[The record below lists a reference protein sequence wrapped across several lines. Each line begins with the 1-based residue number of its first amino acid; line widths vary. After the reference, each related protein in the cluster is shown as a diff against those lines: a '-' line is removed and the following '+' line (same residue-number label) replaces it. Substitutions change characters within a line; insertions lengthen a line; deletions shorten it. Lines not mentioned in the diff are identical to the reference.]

1 MIPAVIRGGGGVPHA
16 NMDLEDVEEDIAEA
30 RLRQEQAKVERKLE
44 NVTKKIDEEEEEAR
58 GIAKELKVLETK
70 KAGIRIQLLDKGAGQ
85 RYWEDILRDVEEK
98 EKYLRKKEEDLRKK
112 EEDLRKEKQD
122 LRKEK
127 QDLRKEK
134 QDLRKEKQDLRKEKQ
149 DRLTKE
155 EINHGIQWMETP
167 LDASELGYEE
177 NRKLFSVDRSIMN
190 WNPGTAGK
198 VVLYCRDGFN
208 EQMDFLEEKVCKE
221 GYMGWILG
229 PPGTGKTTTTI
240 CFILSKSIEEGW
252 CVMFV
257 RLWKLGIVSC
267 IQVVDGQ
274 QRRCDLSSDEV
285 ASGVKKILQGWTDK
299 RRKYLV
305 SLDGYV

>member
-1 MIPAVIRGGGGVPHA
+1 M
-16 NMDLEDVEEDIAEA
+16 
-30 RLRQEQAKVERKLE
+30 E
-44 NVTKKIDEEEEEAR
+44 NVTKKIDEVEEEAR
-58 GIAKELKVLETK
+58 GIAKELKDLETK
-70 KAGIRIQLLDKGAGQ
+70 KADIRIQLLDKGADQ

-98 EKYLRKKEEDLRKK
+98 EKYLRKEKQNLRKK
-112 EEDLRKEKQD
+112 EEDLRKEKHD

-127 QDLRKEK
+127 QG
-134 QDLRKEKQDLRKEKQ
+134 
-149 DRLTKE
+149 RLMKE

-257 RLWKLGIVSC
+257 RLWKWGIVSC

-274 QRRCDLSSDEV
+274 TEV
-285 ASGVKKILQGWTDK
+285 SCFVGRLRAGGA
-299 RRKYLV
+299 
-305 SLDGYV
+305 